1 MKKLRVLVLMH
12 EDCVPPAGV
21 TETPT
26 DQIPR
31 WKTEFDVLRVL
42 GELGHETHPL
52 AVSSDLK
59 PIREAV
65 EGWKPDVVFVLLE
78 EFHGRQTY
86 VPYVVGYLE
95 LLRQPYTGCNPDGL
109 MLAAGKALQKKI
121 LRHHRI
127 AVPDFHVFAIGQRVR
142 RPPRLKFPLIV
153 KSTTAHGSVG
163 IAQASIINDDEK
175 LKERVQ
181 FIHDQV
187 QTDAIAEQYIEG
199 RELYL
204 GLLGNQR
211 IQALPVWE
219 MVFENLPEG
228 AAAIAT
234 ERMKWS
240 VKYQK
245 KVGLI
250 TKAAEDLPADVTA
263 EIQHVCKRAYRALS
277 FSGYAR
283 IDMRL
288 AADGKVYLLECNPNP
303 NLGHRDDFADSAEKA
318 GITYAQLIERILGLG
333 LRHHSVQAGEEG

>member
-1 MKKLRVLVLMH
+1 MLIDL
-12 EDCVPPAGV
+12 G
-21 TETPT
+21 
-26 DQIPR
+26 Q
-31 WKTEFDVLRVL
+31 DVRPL
-42 GELGHETHPL
+42 G
-52 AVSSDLK
+52 VSSDLK

-65 EGWKPDVVFVLLE
+65 ENWKPHVVFVLLE

-109 MLAAGKALQKKI
+109 MLASGKALQKKI

-127 AVPDFHVFAIGQRVR
+127 PVPDFHVFPLGQQVR
-142 RPPRLKFPLIV
+142 RLPRLKFPVIV

-175 LKERVQ
+175 LRERVQ

-219 MVFENLPEG
+219 MLFENLPDG
-228 AAAIAT
+228 AAPI
-234 ERMKWS
+234 
-240 VKYQK
+240 
-245 KVGLI
+245 
-250 TKAAEDLPADVTA
+250 
-263 EIQHVCKRAYRALS
+263 
-277 FSGYAR
+277 SGA
-283 IDMRL
+283 
-288 AADGKVYLLECNPNP
+288 
-303 NLGHRDDFADSAEKA
+303 
-318 GITYAQLIERILGLG
+318 
-333 LRHHSVQAGEEG
+333 

>member
-1 MKKLRVLVLMH
+1 MKEQRVLVLMH
-12 EDCVPPAGV
+12 EDCVPPADAV
-21 TETPT
+21 AVPT
-26 DQIPR
+26 DQIPP
-31 WKTEFDVLRVL
+31 WKTEFDVMAVLRD
-42 GELGHETHPL
+42 LGHETQALP
-52 AVSSDLK
+52 VSSDLK

-65 EGWKPDVVFVLLE
+65 EKWKPDVVFVLLE

-127 AVPDFHVFAIGQRVR
+127 AVPEFHVFAMGRKVR
-142 RPPRLKFPLIV
+142 RPPRLEFPLIV

-163 IAQASIINDDEK
+163 IAQASIINDDAK
-175 LKERVQ
+175 LNERVQ
-181 FIHDQV
+181 FIHDQL
-187 QTDAIAEQYIEG
+187 QTDAIAEQYVEG

-204 GLLGNQR
+204 GLIGNRR
-211 IQALPVWE
+211 IMALPLWE
-219 MVFENLPEG
+219 LIFENLPQG
-228 AAAIAT
+228 AAPIAT

-240 VKYQK
+240 PKYQE

-250 TKAAEDLPADVTA
+250 TQAAEDLPDELAA
-263 EIQHVCKRAYRALS
+263 EIRHVCKRAYRALS

-288 AADGKVYLLECNPNP
+288 AADGKFYLLECNPNP
-303 NLGHRDDFADSAEKA
+303 NLGRGDDFADSALEA
-318 GITYAQLIERILGLG
+318 GITYAKLIEKILGLG
-333 LRHHSVQAGEEG
+333 LRHHSVQAADGA